1 MNKIIAATAITIAAS
16 VAQAHD
22 VYGPL
27 GQNNPEVFDEHR
39 TISTPTMQTGRDSA
53 VNIYGGIASGNP
65 ELYLW
70 GQQAGSPAAK
80 TLTDRSP
87 MPRAS
92 PSRDRSARADSRGSS
107 RRPG

>member
-70 GQQAGSPAAK
+70 GQQAGSPV
-80 TLTDRSP
+80 TDVE
-87 MPRAS
+87 
-92 PSRDRSARADSRGSS
+92 
-107 RRPG
+107 PGPDIYKNLCNPALAC